1 MARINPRIPR
11 ICVVPDLGVE
21 TLCSSEFVIMKVREP
36 LDAYTLAYL
45 LQTDIVQ
52 SQIRSL
58 TSGTSASHNRIRTSD
73 LSLVLIPIPR
83 SDSNKAGLVDTIAS
97 EYREALKNLA
107 KSTMK
112 LAGIRSQ
119 DVDVFPG

>member
-1 MARINPRIPR
+1 
-11 ICVVPDLGVE
+11 
-21 TLCSSEFVIMKVREP
+21 MKVREP